1 MDKNKFIEKY
11 KDLDDRLLEGRLA
24 LEGKII
30 GCLWNNPDAF
40 DDYRDL
46 NLSSFITNDGLYY
59 YTLGKALAERGYE
72 CFDEVTV
79 LTYLEEKP
87 LLKEGFISRG
97 GYQSIRMAMEG
108 VKTINMPTYV
118 DDLFKKNIIIEL
130 LNEGFNIFEAITV
143 REDNKEKIVV
153 PFDLFQN
160 MSSQQVAEWY
170 DWRLQ
175 SITMSKAMGNIK
187 IIDLDLDDSFIK
199 ACDDG
204 EEMGLPYNVLGEDID
219 GKMIWGS
226 PIMSNATLGIHR
238 GDAELIG
245 AYSGKGK
252 SSYIVENRVFPIVYH
267 GEKICIMANE
277 MNVNKYKGMIL
288 PMILS
293 HHFGYY
299 GLSRRKLKKGGF
311 LKDPEIKSMI
321 KKAQKYYR
329 EHFLGKVKFVE
340 LEDYS
345 MNSVQRIVKR
355 LARQGVGY
363 FVYDTFKSENMAND
377 NTRGQ
382 LIENSKTLFQLA
394 KKYDIGMTIVMQLAI
409 HTEGTRY
416 LTSSCLSEA
425 KGVKEVLSEIIIFR
439 ELWSDEF
446 PGEKY
451 DIKPYRFIKD
461 AKTGKYTNTK
471 EYIQLDTDKT
481 YRVFFLD
488 KTRNG
493 DDGQAILYQFD
504 GNYNRWQEVS
514 FCTPS
519 HVDKRSK

>member
-1 MDKNKFIEKY
+1 
-11 KDLDDRLLEGRLA
+11 
-24 LEGKII
+24 
-30 GCLWNNPDAF
+30 
-40 DDYRDL
+40 
-46 NLSSFITNDGLYY
+46 
-59 YTLGKALAERGYE
+59 
-72 CFDEVTV
+72 
-79 LTYLEEKP
+79 
-87 LLKEGFISRG
+87 
-97 GYQSIRMAMEG
+97 
-108 VKTINMPTYV
+108 
-118 DDLFKKNIIIEL
+118 
-130 LNEGFNIFEAITV
+130 
-143 REDNKEKIVV
+143 
-153 PFDLFQN
+153 
-160 MSSQQVAEWY
+160 
-170 DWRLQ
+170 
-175 SITMSKAMGNIK
+175 MGNI
-187 IIDLDLDDSFIK
+187 
-199 ACDDG
+199 
-204 EEMGLPYNVLGEDID
+204 
-219 GKMIWGS
+219 
-226 PIMSNATLGIHR
+226 
-238 GDAELIG
+238 
-245 AYSGKGK
+245 
-252 SSYIVENRVFPIVYH
+252 SYIVENRVFPIVYH

-299 GLSRRKLKKGGF
+299 GSSRRKLKKGGF

-321 KKAQKYYR
+321 KKAQEYYR

-425 KGVKEVLSEIIIFR
+425 KGVKEVLSEITIFR

-446 PGEKY
+446 PEEKY
-451 DIKPYRFIKD
+451 DIRPYKFVKD
-461 AKTGKYTNTK
+461 TKTGKYTSAK
-471 EYIQLDTDKT
+471 EYIRLDRDKT

-493 DDGQAILYQFD
+493 EDGQAILYQFD
-504 GNYNRWQEVS
+504 GNYNRWQEIG

>member
-1 MDKNKFIEKY
+1 MKRDKFIEKY
-11 KDLDDRLLEGRLA
+11 KDIDKRLLEGRLA

-30 GCLWNNPDAF
+30 GCLWNNPDSF

-46 NLSSFITNDGLYY
+46 TLESFISNDGRYY
-59 YTLGKALAERGYE
+59 YMLGKALAERGYE
-72 CFDEVTV
+72 YFDEVTV
-79 LTYLEEKP
+79 LTYLDEKST
-87 LLKEGFISRG
+87 LKEGFTERG
-97 GYQSIRMAMEG
+97 GYQSIKMAMES
-108 VKTINMPTYV
+108 VKSVNIPIYI

-130 LNEGFNIFEAITV
+130 LGEGFNIFEGITV
-143 REDNKEKIVV
+143 RENDKEKIVI
-153 PFDLFQN
+153 PFELFQN

-175 SITMSKAMGNIK
+175 SITMSKAMGNVK
-187 IIDLDLDDSFIK
+187 IVDLDLDDNFIE
-199 ACDDG
+199 ACDSG
-204 EEMGLPYNVLGEDID
+204 EEMGLPYNILGKDVND
-219 GKMIWGS
+219 KNIWGS

-238 GDAELIG
+238 GDVELIG

-252 SSYIVENRVFPIVYH
+252 SSYIVENRMFPIIYQ

-277 MNVNKYKGMIL
+277 MNIDKYKGMIL

-293 HHFGYY
+293 HYFGYY

-311 LKDPEIKSMI
+311 LKDIETKEMI
-321 KKAQKYYR
+321 KKAQEYYR
-329 EHFLGKVKFVE
+329 QHFLGKIKFVE

-345 MNSVQRIVKR
+345 MNSVQRVVKR

-382 LIENSKTLFQLA
+382 LIENSKLLFQLA
-394 KKYDIGMTIVMQLAI
+394 KKYNIGMTIVMQLAI
-409 HTEGTRY
+409 HTTGTRY
-416 LTSSCLSEA
+416 LTAACLSEA
-425 KGVKEVLSEIIIFR
+425 KGVKEVLSEFIIFR
-439 ELWSDEF
+439 ELWSDEY

-451 DIKPYRFIKD
+451 DIKPYKYIKD
-461 AKTGKYTNTK
+461 SNTGKYTSTK
-471 EYIQLDTDKT
+471 ECITLDKDKI

-504 GNYNRWQEVS
+504 GNYNRWYEIG

-519 HVDKRSK
+519 HVDKRGV